1 MNFPFHLLNIK
12 EKRLKEDMKN
22 KKILIFLFLLIITLT
37 ACSKSGLG
45 ALTQSSNNIT
55 GVLTFDPDP
64 FEVMSPVT
72 LSLQLTDA
80 AGQPINDAQVS
91 YDLTMPAMKMPA
103 KSTPGDIP
111 GRRTLYSP
119 DHFFNVRGVAGGC
132 DRRPGQ

>member
-1 MNFPFHLLNIK
+1 
-12 EKRLKEDMKN
+12 MKN

-80 AGQPINDAQVS
+80 TGQPINDAQVS

-103 KSTPGDIP
+103 NQPQAIFQGEGLYTAQTTFSMSGEWQADVIVVQGSETT
-111 GRRTLYSP
+111 TLTFDFSIK
-119 DHFFNVRGVAGGC
+119 
-132 DRRPGQ
+132 